1 MKIRNDF
8 VTNSSSSSFLVGF
21 KDEESIEKELRNE
34 TRLGTKFDK
43 VLKDIQKKRIS
54 KAEALHYFRE
64 EVYWNVVMELQLKY
78 KREVINNHDFYEWEK
93 DFENREKFYQ
103 EVNDLIDTRYEEFK
117 QKLEDY
123 GYIALVSYDDHSNPD
138 LELEIMPNLNC
149 TIKHYSHH

>member
-43 VLKDIQKKRIS
+43 VLKDIKKKRIS
-54 KAEALHYFRE
+54 KAEALHDFRE
-64 EVYWNVVMELQLKY
+64 EVYWDVVVALRLKNE
-78 KREVINNHDFYEWEK
+78 REVIKNHDFYEWEK
-93 DFENREKFYQ
+93 DFKNREKFYQ
-103 EVNDLIDTRYEEFK
+103 EVNDIIDTLYEEFK

-138 LELEIMPNLNC
+138 LEYEIMPNLNC